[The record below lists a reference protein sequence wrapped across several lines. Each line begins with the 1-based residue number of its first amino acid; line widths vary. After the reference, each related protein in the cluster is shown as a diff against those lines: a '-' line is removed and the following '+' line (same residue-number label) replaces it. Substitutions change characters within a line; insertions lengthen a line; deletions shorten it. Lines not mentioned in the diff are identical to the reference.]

1 MKKSVMTKILVI
13 GAACLVLG
21 CGKKEE
27 ETKEP
32 KEPETEMSEDKEEEK
47 EEEYKTIGKES
58 ENAYK
63 LLLTNHTGDKITGF
77 TVKASK
83 AEEASQNLLESG
95 MIIENEEIVCVYY
108 TPEDVE
114 AEAGSEQQLTYD
126 FSLAYE
132 DGHIVEI
139 TGLGLDDIEEAE
151 LWFED
156 EVGFVKYKSADSGK
170 EVSTKETALALKA
183 QKQAEAAAAEQAK
196 KEEAE
201 RAAAEAAAAQ
211 AQAEAAAVQEQYEQ
225 QYYEQPTYEQPTYEQ
240 PVYDQPVYEQPADSG
255 GQDQDVSQSGE
266 SCLGGQ
272 GVLRY

>member
-27 ETKEP
+27 ATQEP
-32 KEPETEMSEDKEEEK
+32 KEPETEISDDKEVEK
-47 EEEYKTIGKES
+47 EETEYKTIGEES
-58 ENAYK
+58 EDAYK

-77 TVKASK
+77 TVKASNV
-83 AEEASQNLLESG
+83 EEPSQNLLESG
-95 MIIENEEIVCVYY
+95 MTIDNEEIVCVYY
-108 TPEDVE
+108 TPQDMGADAG
-114 AEAGSEQQLTYD
+114 AEKQAQITYD
-126 FSLAYE
+126 LSLTYE
-132 DGHIVEI
+132 DGHTVEI
-139 TGLGLDDIEEAE
+139 TGLGLEDIEQAE
-151 LWFED
+151 LCFED

-211 AQAEAAAVQEQYEQ
+211 AQAEAAAAQVQYEQ
-225 QYYEQPTYEQPTYEQ
+225 QYYEQPTYEQ
-240 PVYDQPVYEQPADSG
+240 PVYDQPVYDQPADSG
-255 GQDQDVSQSGE
+255 GQDVSQSGE

>member
-32 KEPETEMSEDKEEEK
+32 KEPETEMSEDKEVEK

-58 ENAYK
+58 EDAYK

-77 TVKASK
+77 TVKASN
-83 AEEASQNLLESG
+83 AEEPSQNLLESG

-108 TPEDVE
+108 TPEDVK
-114 AEAGSEQQLTYD
+114 AEAGSEQQAQITYD

-132 DGHIVEI
+132 DGHTVEI
-139 TGLGLDDIEEAE
+139 TGLGLDDIEQAE

-225 QYYEQPTYEQPTYEQ
+225 QYYEQPTYEQP
-240 PVYDQPVYEQPADSG
+240 VYDQPVYEQPADSG

-266 SCLGGQ
+266 GCLGGQ

>member
-27 ETKEP
+27 GTKEP
-32 KEPETEMSEDKEEEK
+32 KEPETEMSEDKEVEK
-47 EEEYKTIGKES
+47 EEEYKIIGKES
-58 ENAYK
+58 EDAYK

-77 TVKASK
+77 TVKASN

-95 MIIENEEIVCVYY
+95 MIIENEEIVCAYY

-114 AEAGSEQQLTYD
+114 AEAGSEQQITYD
-126 FSLAYE
+126 FSPAYE
-132 DGHIVEI
+132 DGHTVEI
-139 TGLGLDDIEEAE
+139 TGLGLDDIEQAE

-170 EVSTKETALALKA
+170 EISTKETALALKA

-225 QYYEQPTYEQPTYEQ
+225 QYYEQPTYEQP
-240 PVYDQPVYEQPADSG
+240 VYDQPVYEQPADSG

-266 SCLGGQ
+266 GCLGGQ